1 MTLKETSNYLNM
13 VPQVNVAWGNDK
25 DCDFQQISDFLM
37 SKFERNQQSFGFGLV
52 RGQRLRFLV
61 DLAYQIKRDT
71 GYSFKMD
78 QKYNE
83 FSFTP

>member
-1 MTLKETSNYLNM
+1 M
-13 VPQVNVAWGNDK
+13 GN
-25 DCDFQQISDFLM
+25 
-37 SKFERNQQSFGFGLV
+37 FERNQQSFGIGLV